1 MCYQSWLYRKCD
13 APNRVWQGGDAGMCG
28 INSGVTRDGHY
39 RTVDDVMALRLAFG
53 KVRTDIIC
61 SWSLPS

>member
-1 MCYQSWLYRKCD
+1 MRLTVCGK
-13 APNRVWQGGDAGMCG
+13 AGDAGMCG

-39 RTVDDVMALRLAFG
+39 RIVDDVMALRLAFG

-61 SWSLPS
+61 IRSWSLPS